1 MFKLITKLF
10 VIQIIFLLS
19 IGCSSGINNSS
30 KIEPIPLN
38 PIPPVNTIYKTK
50 PALSPDQPQPSKE
63 RNKFKLIEPKQPK
76 LATKKITKKITNS
89 KQTEAIAPTSYPLI
103 ITGSNDKNISL
114 IDRDYASRLDHGPI
128 L

>member
-30 KIEPIPLN
+30 KSEPIPLN

-63 RNKFKLIEPKQPK
+63 RNKFKWIL
-76 LATKKITKKITNS
+76 TGRF
-89 KQTEAIAPTSYPLI
+89 I
-103 ITGSNDKNISL
+103 IFCREK
-114 IDRDYASRLDHGPI
+114 
-128 L
+128 